1 MSKQGVGE
9 MIGFELTEHQE
20 KIKAEAAEFARLVI
34 APRAEEIDRTDK
46 APLDVWQAM
55 SQPPLKYTG
64 INIPAEYG
72 GSPRPLTDQVVI
84 IEEITAIGKSPVCT
98 ILLQITGL
106 GTLTIVNNAGT
117 ALKSRYLPIVAGGDK
132 MGSYG
137 LTEPGTGS
145 DAAGIQCQAQKSGS
159 EYIINGRKRYIS
171 FAHLSAYIILFA
183 LTQSGAGKN
192 AISAFI
198 FPTDTPGYRVV
209 ERVPCLGLR
218 GHQQEDLEFKDC
230 RIPQAN
236 LIGEEGKGLSY
247 ALRSL
252 DVTRTMLNAG
262 FIGLAR
268 ACLDE
273 AVKYAGIRK
282 TFGKELFQRQA
293 LSFPLAEIAAKID
306 AARLMNYRAA
316 WLHDRGDRHTVET
329 AKAKLLSTQ
338 VMLEAANMA
347 IEVYG
352 GFGCTERNMVERLYR
367 DARIW
372 SFAQGS
378 TQIMDYIISRD
389 LFGKYEM

>member
-1 MSKQGVGE
+1 V
-9 MIGFELTEHQE
+9 
-20 KIKAEAAEFARLVI
+20 
-34 APRAEEIDRTDK
+34 
-46 APLDVWQAM
+46 
-55 SQPPLKYTG
+55 
-64 INIPAEYG
+64 
-72 GSPRPLTDQVVI
+72 
-84 IEEITAIGKSPVCT
+84 
-98 ILLQITGL
+98 
-106 GTLTIVNNAGT
+106 TIVNNASSE
-117 ALKSRYLPIVAGGDK
+117 LKSRYLPIVARGDK
-132 MGSYG
+132 MGAYG

-145 DAAGIQCQAQKSGS
+145 DAAGIQCLAQRSGG

-171 FAHLSAYIILFA
+171 FAHLSAYLILFA
-183 LTQSGAGKN
+183 RTSIESDKN
-192 AISAFI
+192 EISAFI
-198 FPTDTPGYRVV
+198 FPTDTPGYRVL
-209 ERVPCLGLR
+209 ERVTCIGLR
-218 GHQQEDLEFKDC
+218 GHQEEYLEFKDC
-230 RIPQAN
+230 RIPAVN

-273 AVKYAGIRK
+273 AVRYAGARK
-282 TFGKELFQRQA
+282 TFGKELFHRQA

-316 WLHDRGDRHTVET
+316 WLHDRGARHSVET

-347 IEVYG
+347 VEVYG
-352 GFGCTERNMVERLYR
+352 GFGCTSRNIVERLYR

-378 TQIMDYIISRD
+378 AQIMDYIITRD

>member
-1 MSKQGVGE
+1 M
-9 MIGFELTEHQE
+9 MDFELTEHHK
-20 KIKAEAAEFARLVI
+20 KIKEEAAAFAIEVI
-34 APRAEEIDRTDK
+34 APRAEEIDRTDEP
-46 APLDVWQAM
+46 PLDIWSEM
-55 SQPPLKYTG
+55 SKTPYRYTG
-64 INIPAEYG
+64 MNIPEEYG
-72 GSPRPLTDQVVI
+72 GLPRPLTDQVII
-84 IEEITAIGKSPVCT
+84 IEEITSEGRSPACT

-106 GTLTIVNNAGT
+106 GTVTIVNNASKD
-117 ALKSRYLPIVAGGDK
+117 LQKRYLPIVASGEK

-145 DAAGIQCQAQKSGS
+145 DAAGIQCKAQKDGG
-159 EYIINGRKRYIS
+159 EYVINGRKRYTS

-183 LTQSGAGKN
+183 LTQSAPGENK
-192 AISAFI
+192 ISAFI
-198 FPTDTPGYRVV
+198 VPTDTPGFRVV

-218 GHQQEDLEFKDC
+218 GHKQEDLEFLDC

-236 LIGEEGKGLSY
+236 LIGEEGRGLSY

-273 AVKYAGIRK
+273 AVKYAKVRK
-282 TFGKELFQRQA
+282 TFGKELLHRQS
-293 LSFPLAEIAAKID
+293 LSFPMAEISARID

-316 WLHDRGDRHTVET
+316 WLHDQGKRHTVET

-347 IEVYG
+347 VEVYG
-352 GFGCTERNMVERLYR
+352 GFGCTNRNMVERLYR

-378 TQIMDYIISRD
+378 MQIMDYIISRD
-389 LFGKYEM
+389 LFGKYDM